1 MRLHADS
8 AGRGPA
14 LVLLHGW
21 GMHSAIWSTLLPE
34 LTSRFRVTRVDLP
47 GHGASPP
54 APDNIGLHDMA
65 AAVAE
70 VAPREAAWLGWSLG
84 GQVALAAAL
93 SGADICR
100 LVLVATTPR
109 FLAGHDWPCG
119 MAPATLAG
127 FAAGLAQDHRKAV
140 RDFLSLQVRGDRR
153 AAAILP
159 EIRRLLAEGGGPAP
173 SALAAGLGVL
183 AETDLRPQLATLPQP
198 ALVIAGERDR
208 LTPPEAG
215 RRLAAG
221 MQRARFLAMA
231 GAAHAPFLTRPAEF
245 CAAAAAFLLND
256 EAVA

>member
-1 MRLHADS
+1 MRLHAAS

-34 LTSRFRVTRVDLP
+34 LTSHFRVTRVDLP
-47 GHGASPP
+47 GHGASPLAP
-54 APDNIGLHDMA
+54 AESRLHDMA

-70 VAPREAAWLGWSLG
+70 VVPHDAAWLGWSLG

-93 SGADICR
+93 LGADIRR

-119 MAPATLAG
+119 MAPSTLAG
-127 FAAGLAQDHRKAV
+127 FAAGLAQDHRKTV
-140 RDFLSLQVRGDRR
+140 RDFLTLQLRGDRR
-153 AAAILP
+153 AAVILP
-159 EIRRLLAEGGGPAP
+159 ELRRVLAKGGAPAP
-173 SALAAGLGVL
+173 SALAAGLCVL
-183 AETDLRPQLATLPQP
+183 AETDLRPQLATLRQP

-208 LTPPEAG
+208 LTPAEAG

-221 MQRARFLAMA
+221 MQRAQFLAIA

-256 EAVA
+256 EALA